1 MSSPTSKDVTNPAQ
15 CISIIWRRNV
25 RKANNSLDID
35 AVNPYGMRTGIVK
48 VIPPAEWVAN
58 QPRLDEAI
66 KSIQIK
72 NPISQE
78 IAGGNGIYRQANMEK
93 GRSYNLPQWR
103 ELCEKSEHQPPA
115 KRGERRVN
123 QTQAVKPT
131 PKTKPTAGK
140 AKAAGAKRTTGRMTK
155 AKSGPSNSSKN
166 GDTTPD
172 RLPTPVSPSTRDQD
186 GHESVKVEEE
196 APAPFR
202 RMGGRQPKA
211 TSVSAR
217 RKNNQAAMTQIDE
230 AAFDGF
236 KYELED
242 KFPQERCD
250 ELERQYWKTLT
261 FAPPLY
267 GGDMPGTLFNDRT
280 TTWNLSNLPNLL
292 NVLGQKIP
300 GVNTAYLYLGM
311 WKATFAWHLED
322 VDLYSINYLHF
333 GAPKQW
339 YSISQGDAR
348 KFERAM
354 ASNWPIEARKC
365 DQFLRHKTYL
375 ISPSTLLSQYGIK
388 ANKIVHH
395 PGEFVITFPYGYH
408 SGYNL
413 GYNCAEAVNFAVE
426 SWLEHAR
433 VAKRCDCADAEDSVW
448 VDYHEIER
456 KLRGE
461 DTEFEETDEEEDEED
476 EVEVETSGLP
486 SPPDSNGAPKLK
498 AAPKKRKRPLTDK
511 GNKPNVKKIRVRIK
525 APSKEP
531 CILCPNDIPAEPLLS
546 TEDGQK
552 VHRICAQYIPETRI
566 EPGEQEIVMDLEHI
580 PKARHDLKCNFCRSK
595 KGACF
600 QCSQKKCA
608 RAYHAT
614 CAAAAGVFVEQ
625 GEVPHFG
632 EDGTE
637 YKRLD
642 FGFSCR
648 FHRAKRDK
656 KLDADALGDD
666 ERIMRTAAELEVGA
680 ICQLQFYKGDIFAGA
695 VVENRT
701 SEQTLL
707 VDIVPRGYVK
717 LNPVIA
723 EFELTGSQ

>member
-1 MSSPTSKDVTNPAQ
+1 MLVTPLTLAVHTTFTT
-15 CISIIWRRNV
+15 RRNSN
-25 RKANNSLDID
+25 RRTDID
-35 AVNPYGMRTGIVK
+35 AVNPWGMRHGIVK
-48 VIPPAEWVAN
+48 VIPPPEWVAA
-58 QPRLDEAI
+58 QPPLDEAI
-66 KSIQIK
+66 KTIQIK
-72 NPISQE
+72 NPIMQD
-78 IAGGNGIYRQANMEK
+78 IAGGNGTYRQANMEK

-123 QTQAVKPT
+123 QAPPTKTSAKPKA
-131 PKTKPTAGK
+131 P
-140 AKAAGAKRTTGRMTK
+140 AKASGAKRKAGRPGK
-155 AKSGPSNSSKN
+155 SKSGSSAVSKES
-166 GDTTPD
+166 GASTPD
-172 RLPTPVSPSTRDQD
+172 RLPTPVSPSMKDE
-186 GHESVKVEEE
+186 ESNDVVKIEEE
-196 APAPFR
+196 EPAPFR

-211 TSVSAR
+211 ISVSAR
-217 RKNNQAAMTQIDE
+217 RKNNQAQSAQVDE
-230 AAFDGF
+230 AAFEDF

-242 KFPQERCD
+242 KFPKERCD

-267 GGDMPGTLFNDRT
+267 GGDMPGTLFDDRT
-280 TTWNLSNLPNLL
+280 KIWNLSNLPNLL

-348 KFERAM
+348 KFEKAM
-354 ASNWPIEARKC
+354 SSIWPIDSKKC

-433 VAKRCDCADAEDSVW
+433 VAKRCDCSDADDSVW

-461 DTEFEETDEEEDEED
+461 DTEFEETDEEDEEEGEED
-476 EVEVETSGLP
+476 DNGIETVGLP
-486 SPPDSNGAPKLK
+486 SPPDSHGDSKQK
-498 AAPKKRKRPLTDK
+498 VVQKKRKRPISDK
-511 GNKPNVKKIRVRIK
+511 GNKTNVKKIRIRVK
-525 APSKEP
+525 VPSKEP
-531 CILCPNDIPAEPLLS
+531 CILCPNDIPTEPLLE
-546 TEDGQK
+546 TENGQK

-566 EPGEQEIVMDLEHI
+566 EPGEKEIVMDLEHI

-625 GEVPHFG
+625 GEVPYFG

-637 YKRLD
+637 YKKSD

-648 FHRAKRDK
+648 FHRVKRDK

-666 ERIMRTAAELEVGA
+666 ERILRAASELEVGTT
-680 ICQLQFYKGDIFAGA
+680 CQLQFYKGDIFAGA
-695 VVENRT
+695 VVENRRG
-701 SEQTLL
+701 EQTLL
-707 VDIVPRGYVK
+707 VDVVPRGYVTRTSIPF
-717 LNPVIA
+717 LDICN
-723 EFELTGSQ
+723 